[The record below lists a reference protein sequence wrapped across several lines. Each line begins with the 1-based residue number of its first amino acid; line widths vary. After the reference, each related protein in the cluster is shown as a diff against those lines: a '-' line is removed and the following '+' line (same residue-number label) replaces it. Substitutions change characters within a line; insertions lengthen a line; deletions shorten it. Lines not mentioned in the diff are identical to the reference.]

1 MMAGVEVEEVNVE
14 CTVSVE
20 NDVET
25 VIDVV
30 VGWVGWVG

>member
-1 MMAGVEVEEVNVE
+1 MMAGVEVEVNVE
-14 CTVSVE
+14 CTVSVD

-25 VIDVV
+25 VIGVV

>member
-1 MMAGVEVEEVNVE
+1 MEEVNVE